1 MAELF
6 TLILSARIS
15 GFPALARAP
24 IVWGCTLL
32 GTLRIA
38 LHGIPRR
45 RIPIEPDDGRLELI
59 FREED
64 EARNDL
70 AA

>member
-15 GFPALARAP
+15 GFPALALAP
-24 IVWGCTLL
+24 VVWGCALL

-38 LHGIPRR
+38 LHGSPRR
-45 RIPIEPDDGRLELI
+45 TPIEPDDGRLEPIL
-59 FREED
+59 REKD
-64 EARNDL
+64 EARHDL